1 MKSTPL
7 RITMMALSTSLI
19 LGGCAAPGGTGRVSG
34 DGGIT
39 DAGSLKQ
46 MCSPM
51 VVGLGAAL
59 ACGALARGNN
69 RVKGAAACAA
79 IAVTACY
86 LANSYQ
92 AEQTR
97 SAQQVQDEYLASNK
111 QLPAQT
117 QVTSY
122 RAEVSPPGAVRRG
135 QDVTVR
141 SRIVAVPGR
150 NDRNVAIEEEIAI
163 YDGQGESWGQP
174 SRKKANAS
182 NQAGEFNT
190 SYTIPVSNEMS
201 QGVYTVRRALYVNG
215 AAVQRDNSGARF
227 QVVQTI
233 SGTTIAL
240 LAD

>member
-1 MKSTPL
+1 MRVASL
-7 RITMMALSTSLI
+7 ALSTTMI
-19 LGGCAAPGGTGRVSG
+19 LGGCAAPGGAGRTGSG
-34 DGGIT
+34 GVT
-39 DAGSLKQ
+39 DAGGLKQ

-51 VVGLGAAL
+51 VVGIGAAL

-79 IAVTACY
+79 VAVTACY

-97 SAQQVQDEYLASNK
+97 SAQQVQEEYLASNP

-122 RAEVSPPGAVRRG
+122 RAEVSPTGAVRRG

-141 SRIVAVPGR
+141 SRIVAVAGR

-163 YDGQGESWGQP
+163 YDGQGEAWGQP

-182 NQAGEFNT
+182 NQGGEFST

-201 QGVYTVRRALYVNG
+201 QGVYTVRRALFVNG
-215 AAVQRDNSGARF
+215 SPVQRDNNGTRF